1 MVQELTESP
10 VLNEQMKLR
19 QDIIFQQA
27 RQAVA
32 LGKIDAL
39 KAKVEEMKLEIE
51 VWQSV
56 DAQCRFKILT
66 LNEILR
72 VKSV

>member
-10 VLNEQMKLR
+10 QLNEQIKLR

>member
-1 MVQELTESP
+1 MFQELTESF
-10 VLNEQMKLR
+10 NEQMKLR

-56 DAQCRFKILT
+56 DAQCRFKIMT

-72 VKSV
+72 IKTL